1 MRTIWIGAQWVG
13 RKLIFTASLVVGTLM
28 LLLLPAMVVMKG
40 RLENGRIVT
49 EGFAIN
55 LGRYWGVVGQHL
67 AHLVKGELGTPGVNA
82 LRPDNLPPVV
92 DQLATALPIT
102 LQLNGLALLFSLVL
116 GLGLGVL
123 LSVAAPR
130 WLRAP
135 FWGATSVLY
144 SLPDLVIA
152 SFMQLAFLFVAMVR
166 GTGPTRGSEA
176 WQHLWAP
183 VIALTLILTPYI
195 ARVTATAIDEISGQ
209 HFIRAAVARGTGP
222 VRILLKHI
230 GKNVLLRVSSILPVV
245 AGLLVSSGAVVEY
258 MSELRGVGRSL
269 IMTAGGRGFD
279 PYDAL
284 IYAFPLLL
292 LFTVFLALSELLQR
306 LLDPRI
312 TADGGDAKGAP
323 IRRLGRPSLQGLVS
337 GLVGLGRWLR
347 SIPAGLLGWLVRL
360 PGGLKRALR
369 SPGVVVGVILVA
381 GLIVVAILAPSIAPH
396 DPAQRMPAA
405 MVMPDGRILVP
416 PLKPS
421 IEHLLGT
428 DSLGRDIFSRLLFGT
443 RYAILLAMLVAPV
456 RFLLAVPFGLVAAYR
471 GGVWSKALHWFS
483 TLFTALPHFIIPL
496 ALIRPLNNV
505 FEGRPGAALF
515 WGVLVVALPGV
526 PRLAGSVQRQAAEVL
541 ALPMVEGAYAVGAG
555 TTRTLFR
562 YILPQLLPQL
572 STMLALEIPSI
583 LTTTALLGYFRAFVG
598 GSVFIEDPP
607 EILPLL
613 PEWGATMQNPVMLLL
628 AGRWWD
634 WAPYFALMVAVL
646 AFNLLGEGAR
656 KLLGTR
662 TDWRWRG

>member
-1 MRTIWIGAQWVG
+1 MRTIWTGAQWVG

-28 LLLLPAMVVMKG
+28 LLLLPSMVVMKG
-40 RLENGRIVT
+40 RMENGRIIR

-55 LGRYWGVVGQHL
+55 PGRYWEVL
-67 AHLVKGELGTPGVNA
+67 IAHLRQLAKGQLGAPGTNSQI
-82 LRPDNLPPVV
+82 PDWLPPMV
-92 DQLATALPIT
+92 DPLSAALPIT
-102 LQLNGLALLFSLVL
+102 LRLDGLAFLFSLVL
-116 GLGLGVL
+116 GLGLGAL

-135 FWGATSVLY
+135 LWGATSVLY

-152 SFMQLAFLFVAMVR
+152 SFMQLAFLFVAMLR

-176 WQHLWAP
+176 WQDLWAP

-209 HFIRAAVARGTGP
+209 HFIRAAVARGTHP
-222 VRILLKHI
+222 ARILLKHI
-230 GKNVLLRVSSILPVV
+230 GKNVLLRISSILPVV
-245 AGLLVSSGAVVEY
+245 AGLLFSSGAVVEY
-258 MSELRGVGRSL
+258 MSELRGLGRSL
-269 IMTAGGRGFD
+269 IMTAGGGGFD

-284 IYAFPLLL
+284 IYAFPMLL
-292 LFTVFLALSELLQR
+292 LFMAVLALSELLQR

-312 TADGGDAKGAP
+312 AAAGSDMKGAL
-323 IRRLGRPSLQGLVS
+323 IRRPGRPSLQGLVN
-337 GLVGLGRWLR
+337 GLVGLGRWLM
-347 SIPAGLLGWLVRL
+347 SIPRGLLGWLSRL
-360 PGGLKRALR
+360 PAGMKRALR
-369 SPGVVVGVILVA
+369 SPGVMVGAILVA
-381 GLIVVAILAPSIAPH
+381 GLVAVAIFAPSLAPF

-405 MVMPDGRILVP
+405 TVMPDGRILVP
-416 PLKPS
+416 PLKPGP
-421 IEHLLGT
+421 EHLLGT
-428 DSLGRDIFSRLLFGT
+428 DSVGRDLFSRLLFGT

-471 GGVWSKALHWFS
+471 GGLWSGALRWFS

-505 FEGRPGAALF
+505 FEGQPGGALF
-515 WGVLVVALPGV
+515 WGVLLVALPGV

-541 ALPMVEGAYAVGAG
+541 TLPMVEGAYAVGAG

-572 STMLALEIPSI
+572 VTMLALEIPSI

-628 AGRWWD
+628 SGRWWD

-646 AFNLLGEGAR
+646 AFNLLGEGVR
-656 KLLGTR
+656 KLVGIR
-662 TDWRWRG
+662 TDWKWRG